1 MTGPQLTPGTA
12 TDAVAAPL
20 DRSPLPEDQ
29 VISGPEP
36 TVGNL
41 PLGALAGVSV
51 GIWEIGP
58 SVTRDVEAD
67 EMFVVLTGSATVSFE
82 DGTPDLTLRPGTVAR
97 LLVGQRTRWAVTE
110 TLRKIYVLA
119 PAAKEDTA

>member
-1 MTGPQLTPGTA
+1 MTGPQLTAGTA

-41 PLGALAGVSV
+41 SLGALAGVSV

-97 LLVGQRTRWAVTE
+97 LASGQRTRWAVTE